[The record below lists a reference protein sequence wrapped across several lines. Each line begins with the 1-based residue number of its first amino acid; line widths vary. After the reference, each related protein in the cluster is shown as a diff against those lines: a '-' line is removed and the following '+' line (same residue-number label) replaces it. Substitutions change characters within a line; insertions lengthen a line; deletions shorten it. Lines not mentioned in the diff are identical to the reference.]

1 MLVFSQ
7 KTLKISSLQHSEY
20 DRFGYGTTTHS
31 SVTVESNKCMCEC
44 NLRWLI
50 DMPFLESFVFS
61 NILKIHV
68 MLSSHLNVTKD
79 CDIGITGL

>member
-7 KTLKISSLQHSEY
+7 KTLKISSLQHLQY

-31 SVTVESNKCMCEC
+31 GVTVEYNKCMCEC

-50 DMPFLESFVFS
+50 DMPFIESFVFS

-68 MLSSHLNVTKD
+68 MQSSHLNVTQD
-79 CDIGITGL
+79 SDIGIIGL